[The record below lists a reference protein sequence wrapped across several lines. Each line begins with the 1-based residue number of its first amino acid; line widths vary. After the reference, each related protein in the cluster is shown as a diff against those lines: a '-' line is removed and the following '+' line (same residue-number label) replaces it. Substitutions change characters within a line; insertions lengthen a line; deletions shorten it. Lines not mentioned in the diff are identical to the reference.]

1 MIYCGISLLVN
12 TRRLEIILKYL
23 NFIKILE
30 RIFTFKP
37 PPVRQRTII
46 WVFGY
51 LGIWLFGYLG
61 ISDQNINK

>member
-1 MIYCGISLLVN
+1 MIDREKVIKALYDLVN

-51 LGIWLFGYLG
+51 LGIWVFRV
-61 ISDQNINK
+61 KT